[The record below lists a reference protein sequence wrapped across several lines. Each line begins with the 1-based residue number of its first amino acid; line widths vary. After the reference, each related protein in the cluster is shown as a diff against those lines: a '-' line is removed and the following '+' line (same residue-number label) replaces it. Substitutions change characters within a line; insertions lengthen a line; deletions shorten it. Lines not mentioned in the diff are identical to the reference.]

1 MRIAVL
7 DDYQGVALDMADW
20 SPVQERAVVDVF
32 SDHVAEEQ
40 ALVERL
46 ESYDAVVL
54 MRERTPL
61 PGRVIERLPRLR
73 LVVSTGRRNASVDVA
88 TARARGVT
96 VCGTD
101 SPASAPGE
109 LTWALV
115 LGLSRHLVE
124 EAHNMAS
131 GGWQTTVG
139 RDLAGST
146 LGVVGLGRIGAQV
159 ATVGRAFG
167 MRVLAWSANLTAD
180 RAAEVGVEA
189 VSFDRLLAESDVVTI
204 HQVLSDRTRGLVGAE
219 QLALMKPDAL
229 LVNTSRAPIVD
240 ADAVL
245 EALEQGRLG
254 GVGLDVFDE
263 EPLPEDHPLRTA
275 PRTLL
280 TPHVGYVTEGVY
292 RTFFGGVVEDILA
305 FLDGAPIR
313 ELWSG

>member
-32 SDHVAEEQ
+32 SDHVSEEQ

-46 ESYDAVVL
+46 ESYNAVVL

-61 PGRVIERLPRLR
+61 PGRVIQRLPRLR
-73 LVVSTGRRNASVDVA
+73 LVVSTGRRNASVDVE

-96 VCGTD
+96 VGGTD

-124 EAHNMAS
+124 EAQNMSS

-139 RDLAGST
+139 RDLAGGT

-167 MRVLAWSANLTAD
+167 MRVLAWSANLTAE

-189 VSFDRLLAESDVVTI
+189 VSFERLLAESDVVTV
-204 HQVLSDRTRGLVGAE
+204 HQVLSDRTRGLVGARE
-219 QLALMKPDAL
+219 LALMKPDAL

-240 ADAVL
+240 TEAVR

-263 EPLPEDHPLRTA
+263 EPLPVDHPLRTA

-280 TPHVGYVTEGVY
+280 TPHVGYVTEDVY

-313 ELWSG
+313 EL

>member
-1 MRIAVL
+1 VRIAVL

-20 SPVQERAVVDVF
+20 SPVQGRAVVDVF
-32 SDHVAEEQ
+32 SDHLAEEQ

-46 ESYDAVVL
+46 EPYDAVVL

-61 PGRVIERLPRLR
+61 PGRVIEQLPRLR
-73 LVVSTGRRNASVDVA
+73 LIVSTGRRNASVDVE
-88 TARARGVT
+88 TARARGIT

-109 LTWALV
+109 LTWALI
-115 LGLSRHLVE
+115 LGLSRHLVR
-124 EAHNMAS
+124 EAHNMSS

-139 RDLAGST
+139 RDLSAST

-159 ATVGRAFG
+159 AGVGRAFG
-167 MRVLAWSANLTAD
+167 MRVLAWSANLTAG
-180 RAAEVGVEA
+180 RAAEVGVET
-189 VSFDRLLAESDVVTI
+189 VPFDRLLAESDVVTV
-204 HQVLSDRTRGLVGAE
+204 HQVLSDRTRGLVGARE
-219 QLALMKPDAL
+219 LALMKRDAL
-229 LVNTSRAPIVD
+229 LVNTSRGPIVD
-240 ADAVL
+240 TGAVL
-245 EALEQGRLG
+245 EALDQGRLG

-263 EPLPEDHPLRTA
+263 EPLPADHPLRTA

-292 RTFFGGVVEDILA
+292 RTFFAGVVDDILA

-313 ELWSG
+313 EL

>member
-1 MRIAVL
+1 VRIAVL

-32 SDHVAEEQ
+32 SDHVSEEQ

-61 PGRVIERLPRLR
+61 PGRVIQRLPRLR
-73 LVVSTGRRNASVDVA
+73 LVVSTGRRNASVDVE

-124 EAHNMAS
+124 EAQNMSS

-139 RDLAGST
+139 RDLAGGT

-167 MRVLAWSANLTAD
+167 MRVLAWSANLTAE

-189 VSFDRLLAESDVVTI
+189 VSFERLLAESDVVTV
-204 HQVLSDRTRGLVGAE
+204 HQVLSDRTRGLVGARE
-219 QLALMKPDAL
+219 LALMKPDAL

-240 ADAVL
+240 TEAVR

-263 EPLPEDHPLRTA
+263 EPLPVDHPLRTA

-280 TPHVGYVTEGVY
+280 TPHVGYVTEDVY

-313 ELWSG
+313 EL

>member
-32 SDHVAEEQ
+32 SDHVSEEQ

-61 PGRVIERLPRLR
+61 PGRVIQRLPRLR
-73 LVVSTGRRNASVDVA
+73 LVVSTGRRNASVDVE
-88 TARARGVT
+88 TARAWGVT

-124 EAHNMAS
+124 EAQNMSS

-139 RDLAGST
+139 RDLAGGT

-167 MRVLAWSANLTAD
+167 MRVLAWSANLTAE

-189 VSFDRLLAESDVVTI
+189 VSFERLLAESDVVTV
-204 HQVLSDRTRGLVGAE
+204 HQVLSDRTRGLVGARE
-219 QLALMKPDAL
+219 LALMKPDAL
-229 LVNTSRAPIVD
+229 LVNTTRAPIVD
-240 ADAVL
+240 TEAVR

-263 EPLPEDHPLRTA
+263 EPLPVDHPLRTA

-280 TPHVGYVTEGVY
+280 TPHVGYVTEDVY

-313 ELWSG
+313 EL

>member
-20 SPVQERAVVDVF
+20 SPVQQRAVVDVF
-32 SDHVAEEQ
+32 GDHVADEQ
-40 ALVERL
+40 ALIGRL
-46 ESYDAVVL
+46 EPYDAVVL

-73 LVVSTGRRNASVDVA
+73 LVVSTGRRNASVDVE

-96 VCGTD
+96 VCGTE

-124 EAHNMAS
+124 EAQNVSS

-159 ATVGRAFG
+159 AAVGRAFG
-167 MRVLAWSANLTAD
+167 MRVLAWSENLTTA

-189 VSFDRLLAESDVVTI
+189 VPFERLLAESDVVTV
-204 HQVLSDRTRGLVGAE
+204 HQVLSDRTRGLVGARE
-219 QLALMKPDAL
+219 LALMKSDAL

-240 ADAVL
+240 TEAVL
-245 EALEQGRLG
+245 VALAQGRLG

-263 EPLPEDHPLRTA
+263 EPLPADHPLRTA

-292 RTFFGGVVEDILA
+292 RTFFAGVVEDILA
-305 FLDGAPIR
+305 FLAGAPIR
-313 ELWSG
+313 EL

>member
-1 MRIAVL
+1 VRIAVL

-20 SPVQERAVVDVF
+20 SPVQQRAVVDVF
-32 SDHVAEEQ
+32 GDHVADEQ
-40 ALVERL
+40 ALIGRL
-46 ESYDAVVL
+46 EPYDAVVL

-73 LVVSTGRRNASVDVA
+73 LVVSTGRRNASVDVE
-88 TARARGVT
+88 TARAHGVT
-96 VCGTD
+96 VCGTE

-124 EAHNMAS
+124 EAQNVSS

-159 ATVGRAFG
+159 AAVGRAFG
-167 MRVLAWSANLTAD
+167 MRVLAWSENLTTA

-189 VSFDRLLAESDVVTI
+189 VPFERLLAESDVVTV
-204 HQVLSDRTRGLVGAE
+204 HQVLSDRTRGLVGARE
-219 QLALMKPDAL
+219 LALMKSDAL

-240 ADAVL
+240 TEAVL
-245 EALEQGRLG
+245 VALAQGRLG

-263 EPLPEDHPLRTA
+263 EPLPVDHPLRTA

-292 RTFFGGVVEDILA
+292 RTFFAGVVEDILA
-305 FLDGAPIR
+305 FLAGAPIR
-313 ELWSG
+313 EL